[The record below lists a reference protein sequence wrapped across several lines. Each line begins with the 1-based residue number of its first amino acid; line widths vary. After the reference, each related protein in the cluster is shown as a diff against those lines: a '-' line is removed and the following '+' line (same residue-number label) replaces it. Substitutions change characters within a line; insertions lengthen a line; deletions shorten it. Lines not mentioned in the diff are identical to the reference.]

1 MTAPSYHLLVASL
14 ALVHGVSFW
23 GISNILLSIVV
34 QQLIHRVPE
43 ELWMEARTGGSDQN
57 HPQEK
62 EMQKGKTV
70 SEEAL
75 RLAEIR
81 RKGKSKG

>member
-1 MTAPSYHLLVASL
+1 MSYLNDLVFFPTQRSNPLSHTADEPP
-14 ALVHGVSFW
+14 GKPW
-23 GISNILLSIVV
+23 CD
-34 QQLIHRVPE
+34 
-43 ELWMEARTGGSDQN
+43 TGGSDQN